1 MKWVRRILLA
11 VAILVVVTALGFGG
25 RLFFLGKKSQESP
38 TSQLG
43 VEAGHL
49 KACGEKPNCVS
60 SQAEPNSSF
69 YIEPIRGSNIEVLW
83 DNLHMLLKEM
93 GYKEESATANYLH
106 YTDTSKIFKFVDDIE
121 FLLQKD
127 EGVIEL
133 RSRSRVGYSDMG
145 VNRKRLEKI
154 KTLLQPKL

>member
-1 MKWVRRILLA
+1 MKWVKRILMA
-11 VAILVVVTALGFGG
+11 VAFLVVVAALGFGG
-25 RLFFLGKKSQESP
+25 RLFFLGKKSQETP
-38 TSQLG
+38 TNELG
-43 VEAGHL
+43 HEAGHL

-60 SQAEPNSSF
+60 SQADPDSRF
-69 YIEPIRGSNIEVLW
+69 YIEPIKGSNIEVLW

-93 GYKEESATANYLH
+93 GYKEESATSNYLH
-106 YTDTSKIFKFVDDIE
+106 YTDTSKVFKFVDDIE

-154 KTLLQPKL
+154 KTMLQPRL